1 MPADTIDGTTTK
13 LVTCGN
19 EGQKVCQ
26 LSDLFS
32 VANLF
37 AEYVIKFFLPTL
49 FFVGL
54 FLTFWPIVKNPSS
67 AEALAEAKGRFIKLL
82 IGTVIVV
89 GAYIIVRVVLL
100 SIGVD
105 SGSGVLQKAVGGKPS
120 FNAPL
125 IERAYADYLPGP
137 SGTVS
142 KKANGEVCA
151 NSDECQSNN
160 CVKDVGSIKLCQ
172 AVASNNPTNTTNNN
186 SNSGSGSG
194 KFNNPLDSVS
204 IQTVV
209 AGIAN
214 VVVYLGTI
222 GVIYLYIRGAMYLV
236 MSQER
241 PDNLSK
247 GKKYIF
253 WATVIGLCIFGA
265 EMIYTTLVDTTNSI
279 FKTK

>member
-1 MPADTIDGTTTK
+1 MPADTIDGNTTK

-19 EGQKVCQ
+19 VDQKVCQ

-54 FLTFWPIVKNPSS
+54 FLTFWPIIKNPSS

-82 IGTVIVV
+82 IGTVVVV
-89 GAYIIVRVVLL
+89 GAYLIVRVVLL

-120 FNAPL
+120 LNVPF
-125 IERAYADYLPGP
+125 IERVYAAED
-137 SGTVS
+137 T
-142 KKANGEVCA
+142 E
-151 NSDECQSNN
+151 
-160 CVKDVGSIKLCQ
+160 
-172 AVASNNPTNTTNNN
+172 NT
-186 SNSGSGSG
+186 G

-214 VVVYLGTI
+214 IVVYLGTI

-241 PDNLSK
+241 PENLSK